1 MSGQLYL
8 GLNSGTSADSIDAA
22 LVDLAT
28 SPPSLLAAV
37 RHAMPAAEQ
46 QLILHA
52 GSGGE
57 LTLSQAIWLDARLGE
72 HFATAALAVIQ
83 QAGLDQEA
91 ILAIGSH
98 GQTIRHRPLDDPP
111 HTVQLGNAHI
121 IAARTGLATITDFR
135 RTDMAMGGQ
144 GAPLTPIFHG
154 RFLSSPHQ
162 EHAVVNIGGIANLTL
177 LEVGGAIRGG
187 FDTGPGNCLLDQAA
201 RLCLRQSR
209 DERGCCARSGTVN
222 QDVLDRWLRHPYFQ
236 AQPPKTAGPETFA
249 WSWFMDQ
256 GASRLRA
263 ADLLATLT
271 ALTAATMARAIACH
285 APRTRQVLICGGGVH
300 NDHLMQCLV
309 QAMGQQSLGAQVA
322 STAHLGLDP
331 DWIEPMAFAY
341 LAQLHME
348 ARPGNVPVV
357 TGASRPA
364 VLGTCHKGR
373 TRESNPPPD

>member
-1 MSGQLYL
+1 MSGQLYV

-22 LVDLAT
+22 LVDFAT

-37 RHAMPAAEQ
+37 RHAMPAAER

-52 GSGGE
+52 GCGGE

-83 QAGLDQEA
+83 QAAADHGG
-91 ILAIGSH
+91 IVAIGSH
-98 GQTIRHRPLDDPP
+98 GQTIRHRPHDDPP

-121 IAARTGLATITDFR
+121 IAARTGLTTIADFR
-135 RTDMAMGGQ
+135 RADMAMGGQ

-154 RFLSSPHQ
+154 RFLASLHQ
-162 EHAVVNIGGIANLTL
+162 EHAVVNIGGIANLTML
-177 LEVGGAIRGG
+177 GVGGIIRGG

-201 RLCLRQSR
+201 RLCLHQDR
-209 DERGCCARSGTVN
+209 DERGRWARSGTVR

-236 AQPPKTAGPETFA
+236 THPPKTAGPETFA

-256 GASRLRA
+256 GAARLQA

-271 ALTAATMARAIACH
+271 ALSATTIAQAIACH
-285 APRTRQVLICGGGVH
+285 APRTAQVLICGGGVH
-300 NDHLMQCLV
+300 NDHLMHCLV
-309 QAMGQQSLGAQVA
+309 QAMGQHHRGAQVA
-322 STAHLGLDP
+322 STAQLGLDP

-348 ARPGNVPVV
+348 AKPGNVPVI
-357 TGASRPA
+357 TGASRPV
-364 VLGTCHKGR
+364 VLGVCHRGHPF
-373 TRESNPPPD
+373 PPV